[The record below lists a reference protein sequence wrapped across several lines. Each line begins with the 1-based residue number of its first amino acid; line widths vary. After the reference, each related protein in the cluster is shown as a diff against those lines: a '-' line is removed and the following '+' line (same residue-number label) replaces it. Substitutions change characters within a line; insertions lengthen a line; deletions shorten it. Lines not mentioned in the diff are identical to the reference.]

1 MLSDS
6 NPAPPLPAGQ
16 LELRLNTL
24 LEVELSYRA
33 TEPCAAELSRL
44 TREQQDFVLHWVDVI
59 GRSNTEMGYQ
69 FALHAADAFRRM
81 ESEGVR
87 QWVLQAMDIYDRR
100 GLYPGSTAF
109 RNVETFAARRALD
122 AVAVPLQEVRGMLA
136 LFIRGLAGRELKIEP
151 GPALYTDTEILYLPS
166 QINHFDSREQNYR
179 LYKVMAVQLWA
190 QVWFGTFRRSAP
202 DAPHL
207 GKRLAAFDDP
217 RRALQLF
224 LLLESIRLNACVAR
238 ELPGLGR
245 ESATLDAQPPATDPL
260 WRRETA
266 ALEAPDA
273 TVETTLEAL
282 DALYHLDASWPD
294 PSHWQGELRLG
305 EVEAAI
311 AQRLER
317 EREILKRSLRD
328 LQEDAASR
336 PNSPPTEPEK
346 SKGKFELA
354 PETEPGAAPELTLD
368 GQPVAPPPDVRNLI
382 TSILQDLDR
391 LPEEFLVPAGDGQ
404 YDTGAGGTGR
414 HGAETGPE
422 RNESGALLYD
432 EWDHHRQNYRKNW
445 CVLRELETRAVYDDF
460 VDETLARYHWLIGEI
475 RRGFEALRGEDKLL
489 KRQTEGDDIDL
500 DALVEAHADMQTGA
514 EMTNRLFTR
523 MHKIDRDLAVVFMV
537 DVSGS
542 TKGWINDAER
552 ESLILLCE
560 ALEILGDR
568 YAIYGFSGM
577 TRNRCEVYRI
587 KRFDEP
593 YGREIKARISG
604 LSPRD
609 YTRMGVTIRHLT
621 RLLSAV
627 EAKTRMLI
635 TLSDGKPDDW
645 DGYRG
650 EYGIEDTRQALL
662 EARHAGIHPFCI
674 TIDTEAKE
682 YLPHMYGPVSYV
694 VINEVRKLPLKVADI
709 YRRLTA

>member
-1 MLSDS
+1 MLSNS
-6 NPAPPLPAGQ
+6 NPAPPLPARQ

-24 LEVELSYRA
+24 LEVELSYRD

-44 TREQQDFVLHWVDVI
+44 TRVQQEFVLHWVEVI
-59 GRSNTEMGYQ
+59 SRSNTEMSYQ

-87 QWVLQAMDIYDRR
+87 QWVLQAMDIYDRQ

-109 RNVETFAARRALD
+109 RNVETFAARHALE
-122 AVAVPLQEVRGMLA
+122 AVAVPLEEVRGMLA

-151 GPALYTDTEILYLPS
+151 DPALYTDTETLYLPPRV
-166 QINHFDSREQNYR
+166 NRFDNREQNYR
-179 LYKVMAVQLWA
+179 LYKAMAVQLWA
-190 QVWFGTFRRSAP
+190 QVWFGTFRRPTP

-207 GKRLAAFDDP
+207 GERLAAFDDP

-245 ESATLDAQPPATDPL
+245 ESATLDERPPAGDPL
-260 WRRETA
+260 WCREGA
-266 ALEAPDA
+266 ALKAPDA

-282 DALYHLDASWPD
+282 DALYPLDAGWPE
-294 PSHWQGELRLG
+294 PCHWQGELRLG

-317 EREILKRSLRD
+317 ERELLKRSLGE
-328 LQEDAASR
+328 LQEDAVNR
-336 PNSPPTEPEK
+336 PPAESDK
-346 SKGKFELA
+346 GKGKFELA
-354 PETEPGAAPELTLD
+354 PESEPGAAPELTLD
-368 GQPVAPPPDVRNLI
+368 GQPVTPPPDVRNLI
-382 TSILQDLDR
+382 TSILQDLDQ
-391 LPEEFLVPAGDGQ
+391 LPEEFLTPAGDGR
-404 YDTGAGGTGR
+404 YDADARGTDRLGTD
-414 HGAETGPE
+414 TGPE

-460 VDETLARYHWLIGEI
+460 VDRTLARHHWLIGEI

-500 DALVEAHADMQTGA
+500 DALVEAHADMRTGA
-514 EMTNRLFTR
+514 EMTDRLFIR
-523 MHKIDRDLAVVFMV
+523 MHKIDRDLAVMFMV

-552 ESLILLCE
+552 ESLIVLCE

-593 YGREIKARISG
+593 YGREVKARISG

-621 RLLSAV
+621 RLLSTV

-650 EYGIEDTRQALL
+650 EYGIEDTRQALI

-694 VINEVRKLPLKVADI
+694 VIDEVRKLPLKVADI